1 MSASQPSSAS
11 EEKAAAR
18 GQDRGLRE
26 LPGLLQLLL
35 MLMAA
40 AFALGLGGCAHTEAP
55 LAQADH
61 LEEGV
66 ARPLRL

>member
-1 MSASQPSSAS
+1 VS
-11 EEKAAAR
+11 EEQAAAR

-40 AFALGLGGCAHTEAP
+40 AFALGLGGCAQTVAP